1 VETIHTSSYPIASA
15 ISVHSSDTPT
25 ESIID
30 AVIANR
36 HRLVEVGVPLGDVD
50 VTVIPATPTSPEV
63 TVTVARHQK
72 HKALVTATGA
82 FGSRLYAQVGG
93 FGDWVGGGDR
103 GVSFLGD

>member
-1 VETIHTSSYPIASA
+1 METIHTSSYPISA
-15 ISVHSSDTPT
+15 PNTVYSSASDTPT

-36 HRLVEVGVPLGDVD
+36 HRLVEVGIPLGDVD

-72 HKALVTATGA
+72 HKALVTATGLA
-82 FGSRLYAQVGG
+82 VSPSCQEGGWLYSAVMEVDSRDG
-93 FGDWVGGGDR
+93 
-103 GVSFLGD
+103 